1 MSVNHGVSSGTIR
14 VRSCCPSVIM
24 SSFVLDRNVP
34 LIGLPRGGQ
43 IGANA
48 DEQEGVGTSGSA
60 GWSAQ
65 QATAGRGCQWTAA
78 GELPAGQAAVEA
90 VSGGRSCGAEASQ
103 RGAKLES
110 RPRQE
115 VSTASAAASAGKVRR
130 SGGRALWADAGDRTL
145 GVGGR
150 AEDSCRN
157 AAALDAS
164 GRVVEPGAKTAA
176 TPFAAR
182 AQRAFWG
189 DGADGRQL
197 PRLAGRAGTTGC
209 LIDLVD
215 DATSTTWA
223 QLGEQ
228 ETIWAV
234 VDALRAWI
242 ERYGVPQSV
251 YVDWKNLYKRA
262 ATVKEQLRGEEP
274 VTQFG
279 SMCAKLGI
287 AVIAASSPQ
296 AKGRVERQHGTH
308 QDRLVKKLRRQQISS
323 HEVANVYLKNEYL
336 PEHNRRF
343 ARTAAKAEDYHR
355 RALRGA
361 ELDRIFRLENERT
374 ISNDGVVRYQNRW
387 LQLAQSRPGA
397 PAQDKV
403 LVCEGRHGNIAIE
416 YRGRALRWQEI
427 PAPRRPIE
435 IESKPSENPATQP
448 KRPRVQR
455 KWVPPS
461 NHPWRE
467 AARRGEQQ
475 RARKLAAIAAQP
487 SSAWPSTP
495 P

>member
-1 MSVNHGVSSGTIR
+1 MSKRELGRVEVLAR
-14 VRSCCPSVIM
+14 VRSKQLRV
-24 SSFVLDRNVP
+24 V
-34 LIGLPRGGQ
+34 
-43 IGANA
+43 
-48 DEQEGVGTSGSA
+48 
-60 GWSAQ
+60 
-65 QATAGRGCQWTAA
+65 
-78 GELPAGQAAVEA
+78 
-90 VSGGRSCGAEASQ
+90 
-103 RGAKLES
+103 
-110 RPRQE
+110 
-115 VSTASAAASAGKVRR
+115 
-130 SGGRALWADAGDRTL
+130 
-145 GVGGR
+145 
-150 AEDSCRN
+150 
-157 AAALDAS
+157 DAS
-164 GRVVEPGAKTAA
+164 GLLRVSYRQAKRLWKRYREEGAAGLKH
-176 TPFAAR
+176 R
-182 AQRAFWG
+182 N
-189 DGADGRQL
+189 
-197 PRLAGRAGTTGC
+197 AGRSSNRAHDKKFRQQVLRQVREKYGGAVGERFGPTLATEHLASEDGLKIHAETLRRWMLAEGLWSRERKRRRHHLRRERKEHFGEMVQMDGSFHAWLEERGPRGC

-242 ERYGVPQSV
+242 ERYGVPHSL
-251 YVDWKNLYKRA
+251 YVDWKNRYKRA

-279 SMCAKLGI
+279 RMCAKLGI
-287 AVIAASSPQ
+287 EVIAASSPQ

-448 KRPRVQR
+448 KPPRVQR